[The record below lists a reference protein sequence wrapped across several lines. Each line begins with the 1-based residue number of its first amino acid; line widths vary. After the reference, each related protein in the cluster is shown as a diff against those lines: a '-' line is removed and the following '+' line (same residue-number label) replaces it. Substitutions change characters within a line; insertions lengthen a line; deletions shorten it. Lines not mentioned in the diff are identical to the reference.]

1 MFGGKVDA
9 FHREQMQQLVD
20 SMLRAATRSGGGSR
34 RGGGDGRG
42 GSVGGGAAASGAN
55 ASDSGKLE
63 EKLVSLKLAL
73 VAGLT
78 VRAPAARLSVAS
90 ANVLVNRLNFG
101 GRHGAVPQ
109 TSAHVKVSF
118 LLCTVTFYAN
128 LAHSLT
134 RSP

>member
-90 ANVLVNRLNFG
+90 ANVLVCGTAPCR
-101 GRHGAVPQ
+101 RRAR
-109 TSAHVKVSF
+109 TS
-118 LLCTVTFYAN
+118 
-128 LAHSLT
+128 
-134 RSP
+134 R